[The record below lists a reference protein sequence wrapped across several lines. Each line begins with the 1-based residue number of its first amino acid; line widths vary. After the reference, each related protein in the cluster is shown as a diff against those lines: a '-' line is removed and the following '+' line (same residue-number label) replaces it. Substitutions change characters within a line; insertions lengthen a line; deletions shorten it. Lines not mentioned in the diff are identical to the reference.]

1 VGAEAPESLTETRSI
16 RSPWRIASTIN
27 MQGMMALMKKLLF
40 IVFICLTFSPN
51 AFSCTLWSAQGDD
64 WVQGG
69 GALIAKNR
77 DWIADHRQ
85 VLKLVIPKHGYRY
98 FGIHAEGNDEPGLK
112 AGINEKGLVVV
123 SSTAGSISRKL
134 RKESD
139 RTKGLLA
146 KLLNE
151 SDSVDSALKKERMFV
166 GPRNIML
173 ADKTKIAV
181 IEIGLNGEYS
191 VAVKQNGVLTQTNH
205 YLDEKLLKSNEKTG
219 ESSRRRRQRIEELL
233 RNHAKPYSL
242 DDFIAFSE
250 DRNDGPD
257 NSIRRTSSTP
267 KKAVTLSVWIVYFPK
282 NGHPQLYVRLA
293 NPKEEEKTSR
303 LNLDDVFYDHK
314 RGAWLS
320 DFERTL
326 LPPPL

>member
-1 VGAEAPESLTETRSI
+1 
-16 RSPWRIASTIN
+16 
-27 MQGMMALMKKLLF
+27 MMARMKKLLF
-40 IVFICLTFSPN
+40 MAFLCLTCSPN
-51 AFSCTLWSAQGDD
+51 AFSCTLWSAHGDD
-64 WVQGG
+64 WVKGG

-85 VLKLVIPKHGYRY
+85 VLKLVTPKHGYRY

-123 SSTAGSISRKL
+123 SSTADSIPRKL

-139 RTKGLLA
+139 RTKGLLVR
-146 KLLNE
+146 LLNE

-205 YLDEKLLKSNEKTG
+205 YLDKKLLKFNEKTG
-219 ESSRRRRQRIEELL
+219 DSSRRRQQRIAALL
-233 RNHAKPYSL
+233 CNHAKPYSM
-242 DDFIAFSE
+242 DDFIAFSQ

-257 NSIRRTSSTP
+257 NSIWRTGSTP
-267 KKAVTLSVWIVYFPK
+267 KKAVTLSVWIAYLPE
-282 NGHPQLYVRLA
+282 NGHPRLYVKLT

-303 LNLDDVFYDHK
+303 LNFEDVFKVDVFNQTEK
-314 RGAWLS
+314 PS
-320 DFERTL
+320 
-326 LPPPL
+326 

>member
-1 VGAEAPESLTETRSI
+1 MLCHQETSQRILCTYLDSHAL
-16 RSPWRIASTIN
+16 SPVYPWFLHSARRLFLHYST
-27 MQGMMALMKKLLF
+27 
-40 IVFICLTFSPN
+40 
-51 AFSCTLWSAQGDD
+51 
-64 WVQGG
+64 G
-69 GALIAKNR
+69 GANR
-77 DWIADHRQ
+77 
-85 VLKLVIPKHGYRY
+85 LP
-98 FGIHAEGNDEPGLK
+98 P
-112 AGINEKGLVVV
+112 
-123 SSTAGSISRKL
+123 
-134 RKESD
+134 
-139 RTKGLLA
+139 
-146 KLLNE
+146 
-151 SDSVDSALKKERMFV
+151 
-166 GPRNIML
+166 
-173 ADKTKIAV
+173 
-181 IEIGLNGEYS
+181 
-191 VAVKQNGVLTQTNH
+191 
-205 YLDEKLLKSNEKTG
+205 LLKFNEKTG